1 MTKIRTLQLYRG
13 TEAQND
19 AYTGSI
25 GELTM
30 DTTNNEL
37 RIHDGS
43 TAGGHKIGGGSSY
56 TAGDGIDITSNII
69 SATGVKNKNTAAGAT
84 NPVYDWVGTLAE
96 YTSQAVATNHPEWV
110 CYITDDV
117 EATAYQAYTQSQCNN
132 LFVQKGHQVI
142 EFQAPTAV
150 NNYTWY
156 RKYADGWVE
165 QGGIVNVGGT
175 TGSITLAVEMADTN
189 YQVMAKVA
197 NANISGSNTVYN
209 FLTNNYTT
217 TGFGYRGTYNNGSG
231 TGMPGEKFFW
241 EVKGMA
247 A

>member
-1 MTKIRTLQLYRG
+1 MTKIRTLQIYRG
-13 TEAQND
+13 TTAQND
-19 AYTGSI
+19 AYTGSA

-30 DTTNNEL
+30 DTTTNEL

-56 TAGDGIDITSNII
+56 TAGDGIDITSNVI

-96 YTSQAVATNHPEWV
+96 YEAQAVATNHPDWV
-110 CYITDDV
+110 CYITDDQ
-117 EATAYQAYTQSQCNN
+117 TADAYEAYTKSQSNN
-132 LFVQKGHQVI
+132 LFVAKGHEVI
-142 EFQAPTAV
+142 EFQEPTSA

-165 QGGIVNVGGT
+165 QGGIDSGNTHGSTTRQVN
-175 TGSITLAVEMADTN
+175 LPVEMADTQ
-189 YQVMAKVA
+189 YCIQLTKIDIDTSGVAPQVTS
-197 NANISGSNTVYN
+197 INTTYFNWSV
-209 FLTNNYTT
+209 
-217 TGFGYRGTYNNGSG
+217 TYNSALNRNIR
-231 TGMPGEKFFW
+231 W
-241 EVKGMA
+241 YICGMA